1 MKRTRMAALS
11 LALMTASA
19 GVAAAQGEARVTFA
33 TGNWRGEAYF
43 TGAAFSHCQ
52 IRLRYADGG
61 ILGLG
66 MRPGGAMSV
75 GLGKTDWAMDPA
87 ADYRGA
93 RFEIDAGFDKSYP
106 GHVDPAR
113 RGEIWFTA
121 GNDPELRRALAQGR
135 ALTYVD
141 AAGKR
146 WPFPIQGGATAVRKL
161 TACVLLFSPD

>member
-1 MKRTRMAALS
+1 MNRMRMAALS
-11 LALMTASA
+11 LALIAASA
-19 GVAAAQGEARVTFA
+19 GEAAAQSQARINFA

-43 TGAAFSHCQ
+43 TGETFNYCQ
-52 IRLRYADGG
+52 IRLRHADGG
-61 ILGLG
+61 ILGLS

-75 GLGKTDWAMDPA
+75 GLSRSDWTMDPA
-87 ADYRGA
+87 ADSRSA

-113 RGEIWFTA
+113 RSEIWFTA

-135 ALTYVD
+135 TLTFVD
-141 AAGKR
+141 ATAKR
-146 WPFPIQGGATAVRKL
+146 WPFPIQGGAAAVRKL

>member
-11 LALMTASA
+11 LALLTASA
-19 GVAAAQGEARVTFA
+19 CAAAAQGEARVNFA
-33 TGNWRGEAYF
+33 AGNWRGEAYF
-43 TGAAFSHCQ
+43 SGEAFTYCQ
-52 IRLRYADGG
+52 IRLRYPDGG
-61 ILGLG
+61 ILGLS

-75 GLGKTDWAMDPA
+75 GLSRSDWTMDPA
-87 ADYRGA
+87 ADYRSA

-113 RGEIWFTA
+113 RSEVWFTV

-135 ALTYVD
+135 TLTFVD

-146 WPFPIQGGATAVRKL
+146 WPFPIQGGAAAVRKL